1 MESEE
6 YSEDYSN
13 TDIQSGL
20 SEARPGEED
29 DDSLFGLTMLVFNIS
44 RASKDANHVGNVDA
58 NDAIMITTIMTM
70 MLMMVM
76 MMAGRGEEVT
86 VTHQVPTRTVFT
98 VIERGETKSLF
109 ADVLETSLEV
119 GKLI

>member
-1 MESEE
+1 
-6 YSEDYSN
+6 
-13 TDIQSGL
+13 
-20 SEARPGEED
+20 
-29 DDSLFGLTMLVFNIS
+29 MLVFNIS